1 LGASYTTLYFPLA
14 EKFHIA
20 LLRTR
25 PFLFLTIINQDIN
38 MKGIALSLAALCIS
52 AVSLN
57 SYAISCDTI
66 PQWTSTAVY
75 TKDMQAQQSQKV
87 YKANWWSQNHSP
99 ANYSGSWQEWTY
111 QGDCDVA
118 VNHPPVAVLNF
129 TQSSTGY
136 YPVAYTYNFDGSS
149 SYDVDGDPI
158 TYSYDGVNFSTDP
171 TKTLYSGGFYD
182 LCEDRYYTMTLTVKD
197 SNGALSTATQRVKI
211 GAAAPGNP
219 WCTSSKSSTSSSSFI
234 PTTSASRSFVSSSAS
249 SISSL
254 GLDPCIHP
262 NYVAGASYSQN
273 QVVTNGGSAYRC
285 TVAGWCS
292 GAAWAYAPGTGTYW
306 NHAWELVQQ
315 CSVNSSS
322 SVATSASRSSISSGS
337 SSSLGNN
344 IGLPKHALVGYWHNF
359 NNGSGVIRL
368 ADVDNTWDVI
378 VIAFADD
385 VGNGTVA
392 FNLDPVLNKAQF
404 IADVAAKRAQ
414 GKKVVLSFGGQNGT
428 VTLNNATNVANFVN
442 STAAIMNEYGFDGID
457 IDLESGANVLWGAPV
472 IGNIVT
478 AVKQLKQSFPNLY
491 LSMAPEHP
499 YVQGGMIAATGI
511 WGAYL
516 PIIDGLR
523 NELTLLHVQL
533 YNNGGMATPYSSQPL
548 QAGTVDFMVASVK
561 MLVEGFTLANNTRF
575 VGLRPDQVAIG
586 VPSGSRAAGSGFVT
600 ITNLNNAVN
609 CLAKLVGCGAI
620 KPNQAYPDF
629 RGVMTWSINWDVA
642 DGRPFSVPVN
652 ANLDALP

>member
-1 LGASYTTLYFPLA
+1 
-14 EKFHIA
+14 
-20 LLRTR
+20 
-25 PFLFLTIINQDIN
+25 
-38 MKGIALSLAALCIS
+38 MKGIASSLAALCIS
-52 AVSLN
+52 VVSLN

-99 ANYSGSWQEWTY
+99 ANYSGPWQEWTY

-118 VNHPPVAVLNF
+118 VNHPPVAVLSV
-129 TQSSTGY
+129 TRSSSSASTS
-136 YPVAYTYNFDGSS
+136 YPVTYIYDFNGSG

-158 TYSYDGVNFSTDP
+158 TYSYDGVNFSTSP
-171 TKTLYSGGFYD
+171 TKTINFGQYYD

-197 SNGALSTATQRVKI
+197 SKGELSTASQRVKV
-211 GAAAPGNP
+211 GDAAPGNP
-219 WCTSSKSSTSSSSFI
+219 WCTSSKSSISSKSSSSSSSFI
-234 PTTSASRSFVSSSAS
+234 PTTSTSRSFVSVSSSTS
-249 SISSL
+249 STSSL

-262 NYVAGASYSQN
+262 NYVTGSTYSQN
-273 QVVTNGGSAYRC
+273 QIVTNGGSAYRC

-306 NHAWELVQQ
+306 NHAWEFVQQ
-315 CSVNSSS
+315 CSANSSS
-322 SVATSASRSSISSGS
+322 SVIATSSSNPSVSSGS

-344 IGLPKHALVGYWHNF
+344 TGLPKHALVGYWHNF

-368 ADVDNTWDVI
+368 ADVDNSWDVI
-378 VIAFADD
+378 VVAFADD

-442 STAAIMNEYGFDGID
+442 STASIMNEYGFDGID

-472 IGNIVT
+472 IGNIIT
-478 AVKQLKQSFPNLY
+478 AVKQLKQTFPNLY

-499 YVQGGMIAATGI
+499 YVQGGMVAATGI

-561 MLVEGFTLANNTRF
+561 MLVEGFTLANNTQF

-600 ITNLNNAVN
+600 ITDLNNAVN

-642 DGRPFSVPVN
+642 DGRPFSIPVN